1 LFTAASNSS
10 QSSAAAAI
18 SGGTGGQARFVFG
31 PIPTIIP
38 AIQRGWPKTV
48 QCRYPPAACRR
59 IEEQEI
65 SLNRRKFLTGAAA
78 IAGLTATGIGE
89 GQGPVGQPPAG
100 GGQAGGR
107 GGRGRGGPA
116 NVSAQKLARIGIM
129 SLNHS
134 SIIKLPWQEATPER
148 TLDIFDLPKYYVD
161 VYGVRNVEFQSNHVA
176 QNNDAP
182 DLAYVKELR
191 ARLDAADS
199 KANQINIEIGTM
211 AQMGPEGK
219 AAALAGDARAAWLAR
234 AKKWVD
240 LAPVLGVTRLMHNQG
255 ALTDDSKAGVISLWK
270 ELQDYARPKN
280 VMISGETRGSGFP
293 TGGNR
298 GQGPPPP
305 PPPSMSNQ
313 ERLRYVWG
321 ILWECT
327 QAAGGYT
334 NLDFGGET
342 RFHNQQELHDAIKG
356 LLPRSAGSM
365 HTRISPTWDV
375 GIAIRYAE
383 SIGYK
388 GLYTIE
394 VSQDA
399 AVRVIYNA
407 ILANLA

>member
-1 LFTAASNSS
+1 M
-10 QSSAAAAI
+10 
-18 SGGTGGQARFVFG
+18 
-31 PIPTIIP
+31 
-38 AIQRGWPKTV
+38 
-48 QCRYPPAACRR
+48 
-59 IEEQEI
+59 
-65 SLNRRKFLTGAAA
+65 NRRTFLTGAASSA
-78 IAGLTATGIGE
+78 VALASLTDTDAGQA
-89 GQGPVGQPPAG
+89 QAPAAQPPAG
-100 GGQAGGR
+100 AGQAGGR
-107 GGRGRGGPA
+107 GGRGRGGSPA

-129 SLNHS
+129 TLNHS

-161 VYGVRNVEFQSNHVA
+161 VYGVRNVEFQSNHIA
-176 QNNDAP
+176 QNADTP
-182 DLAYVKELR
+182 DLSYIKELK
-191 ARLDAADS
+191 ARLDAAGA
-199 KANQINIEIGTM
+199 KGNQINIEIGTM
-211 AQMGPEGK
+211 AQMGPDGK
-219 AAALAGDARAAWLAR
+219 AAALAGDARAAWLTR

-270 ELQDYARPKN
+270 ELQDYARPKG

-293 TGGNR
+293 TAGNR
-298 GQGPPPP
+298 GQGAPPPP
-305 PPPSMSNQ
+305 PPPMSNQ

-327 QAAGGYT
+327 QAADAYT

-365 HTRISPTWDV
+365 HTRVSPTWDL
-375 GIAIRYAE
+375 GTAIRYAE

-394 VSQDA
+394 VNQDA

-407 ILANLA
+407 ILGNLV

>member
-1 LFTAASNSS
+1 
-10 QSSAAAAI
+10 
-18 SGGTGGQARFVFG
+18 
-31 PIPTIIP
+31 
-38 AIQRGWPKTV
+38 
-48 QCRYPPAACRR
+48 
-59 IEEQEI
+59 
-65 SLNRRKFLTGAAA
+65 
-78 IAGLTATGIGE
+78 
-89 GQGPVGQPPAG
+89 
-100 GGQAGGR
+100 
-107 GGRGRGGPA
+107 
-116 NVSAQKLARIGIM
+116 
-129 SLNHS
+129 
-134 SIIKLPWQEATPER
+134 
-148 TLDIFDLPKYYVD
+148 
-161 VYGVRNVEFQSNHVA
+161 
-176 QNNDAP
+176 
-182 DLAYVKELR
+182 
-191 ARLDAADS
+191 
-199 KANQINIEIGTM
+199 
-211 AQMGPEGK
+211 
-219 AAALAGDARAAWLAR
+219 
-234 AKKWVD
+234 
-240 LAPVLGVTRLMHNQG
+240 
-255 ALTDDSKAGVISLWK
+255 
-270 ELQDYARPKN
+270 

-293 TGGNR
+293 TAGNR

-375 GIAIRYAE
+375 GTAIRYAE